1 MDRPP
6 LPALTGIR
14 FFAALHVVFFHYAPG
29 LPLLL
34 RNVAANGYMAVG
46 LFFILSGFVL
56 AYNYAGRPLRRP
68 RFFVAR
74 FARIYPAYALG
85 LVLIAPAVV
94 VRSGHVEP
102 GRLAAAGF
110 AAMGLVQAWFPK
122 IALVWNGPGWSL
134 ANEAF
139 FYLLFP
145 FILPPILRLSA
156 RGVWMVATACWA
168 AALAPPLAQM
178 LLHGN
183 AEAVMYM
190 PVFRLAEF
198 ILGVAAGGAFLRGNF
213 SFRRAMAPVSL
224 ALAAFAALSPFLI
237 PPLLRGALAA
247 PLFAILVCS
256 LASGGGMLGRLLS
269 TRPLQTMGDASYSI
283 YILQSPVMAW
293 FLVAARGV
301 HAGAQRTPLTWPE
314 FAVYTGILVAGSLAC
329 NVWFEAPARRW
340 IQAAAAPRERCKI
353 EIDSYDPP
361 DTAAVACRSLRGLR
375 PEI

>member
-56 AYNYAGRPLRRP
+56 AYNYAGRPIGRR
-68 RFFVAR
+68 RFFTAR
-74 FARIYPAYALG
+74 FARVYPAYFLG
-85 LVLIAPAVV
+85 MVLIAPAVV
-94 VRSGHVEP
+94 VRSGHAEP
-102 GRLAAAGF
+102 GTLAAAGL
-110 AAMGLVQAWFPK
+110 AAVGLAQGWFPK
-122 IALVWNGPGWSL
+122 LALVWNGPGWSL
-134 ANEAF
+134 SNEAF

-145 FILPPILRLSA
+145 FILPPIIRLSP
-156 RGVWMVATACWA
+156 RGVWMAATACWA

-183 AEAVMYM
+183 ADAVMYM

-198 ILGVAAGGAFLRGNF
+198 VLGVAAGAAFLRGNLG
-213 SFRRAMAPVSL
+213 FRRATVPVAL
-224 ALAAFAALSPFLI
+224 ALAAFAALSPFLV
-237 PPLLRGALAA
+237 PSLLRGALAA

-269 TRPLQTMGDASYSI
+269 TRPLQALGDASYSI

-293 FLVAARGV
+293 FLLAARGV
-301 HAGAQRTPLTWPE
+301 HGGAQRTPLSWNE
-314 FAVYTGILVAGSLAC
+314 FAVYAAILVAASLAC
-329 NVWFEAPARRW
+329 GAWLETPARRW
-340 IQAAAAPRERCKI
+340 IQSAAVARKRCKI
-353 EIDSYDPP
+353 ENDSYDPP
-361 DTAAVACRSLRGLR
+361 DTAAVPCRSLRGLR